1 MNSLILA
8 GGSTTSSIVMIIVFV
23 CMLIGILVFP
33 SIGNKKRMQ
42 AYKEMQD
49 GLKAGDLV
57 QLTSG
62 IIGRIVKVSEIVG
75 IKTVILETG
84 VKGSKTLIEVNIDA
98 IAGVM
103 PRENEVSAESVVET
117 KIETI
122 EPEEITKEVL
132 GEDLEG
138 TTPDEIDTL
147 ISETL
152 QDDKKITVKNKSKSK
167 SNKK

>member
-33 SIGNKKRMQ
+33 SIGNKKRLQ

-62 IIGRIVKVSEIVG
+62 IIGRIVRVSEIVG
-75 IKTVILETG
+75 IKTIILETG
-84 VKGSKTLIEVNIDA
+84 VKGNKTLIEVNIDA

-103 PRENEVSAESVVET
+103 PRESEISADSVVET

-132 GEDLEG
+132 GEDASE
-138 TTPDEIDTL
+138 TTHDEIDTL
-147 ISETL
+147 IAETL
-152 QDDKKITVKNKSKSK
+152 DDKPANAKKKSKSK
-167 SNKK
+167 NNKK